1 LEFKTGKPTL
11 DFHDY
16 DEEKLKLIAK
26 KRVQKKK
33 KKKKK
38 KKKVD
43 F

>member
-33 KKKKK
+33 KKKNKIY
-38 KKKVD
+38 
-43 F
+43 